1 MTNIFI
7 DISIIFVLEHRSQ
20 VAKGV
25 FLEYHLTIESNI
37 LLILHVG
44 STEIKLEGVPKIFFV
59 HFREFDSVAISI
71 CSHMHMTQLLYIS
84 LFYLD
89 DFISVFC
96 TLNVL
101 ISFFLTLNV

>member
-7 DISIIFVLEHRSQ
+7 DIPILLVLEHRSH
-20 VAKGV
+20 VVKDV
-25 FLEYHLTIESNI
+25 FLGYHLTIESNI
-37 LLILHVG
+37 SLLLCG
-44 STEIKLEGVPKIFFV
+44 STEIKLGVPKIFFV
-59 HFREFDSVAISI
+59 HFREFDSVTISI

-89 DFISVFC
+89 VLISVFC
-96 TLNVL
+96 TLNGL